1 MENSLSGSSLCPL
14 MKYINRLLLLKTSQ
28 TLLPTDK
35 IRCVKRR
42 QSDFQVRLEQ
52 HVRIYFILHQNP
64 FLITEIPFECHPTFR
79 FILEKI

>member
-1 MENSLSGSSLCPL
+1 MENSLSCSSLCPL

-35 IRCVKRR
+35 IKCIKQR

-64 FLITEIPFECHPTFR
+64 FLITGIPFECHPTFR